1 MLLMLVLRSGSSS
14 LSVSVSGGGT
24 QLLTCWVYPDLLV
37 NVLGQYG
44 YFNDD
49 ILRVFC
55 LEIL

>member
-1 MLLMLVLRSGSSS
+1 MSLMLVLRSGSCL

-37 NVLGQYG
+37 NVLEQYG
-44 YFNDD
+44 HFNDD
-49 ILRVFC
+49 ILRVFY